1 MRCTL
6 RRWGPPPRSPLMMG
20 PGAAPRPSSQ
30 RPAHPPRQGAS
41 AAAGAARKGQGEAL
55 ATTSTW
61 AGPRQQQ
68 PPAPAQ
74 PPMTSLLG
82 PHAPLKVTEA
92 PASRSAS
99 QSPAPQSGRGGGGA
113 LHLLQQPRPLGGSVW
128 PQSQQDPQRGELDG
142 LRGLIE
148 ELRAEL
154 RALRREN
161 ELLRR
166 AQVTQLTPVAAAL
179 PPLPMP
185 SFSPVRPA
193 PTTGTREG
201 NAAGP
206 ICLGVAFARAGRDP

>member
-1 MRCTL
+1 
-6 RRWGPPPRSPLMMG
+6 
-20 PGAAPRPSSQ
+20 
-30 RPAHPPRQGAS
+30 
-41 AAAGAARKGQGEAL
+41 
-55 ATTSTW
+55 
-61 AGPRQQQ
+61 
-68 PPAPAQ
+68 
-74 PPMTSLLG
+74 MTSLLG

-193 PTTGTREG
+193 PTTGTTEDMLLDPSAVGLRSREQG
-201 NAAGP
+201 GTPDAKRVP
-206 ICLGVAFARAGRDP
+206 GVARALVVDAQDDA